1 MSVPMAIV
9 DYIPVCM
16 FLIAA
21 VILQRDLYHAMS
33 KGAFALFSAG
43 TITVFVAGFYKATWK
58 LLYGAGIC
66 DFVPLN
72 KSFFPMQMTGF
83 VLAALGMLALLCHK
97 QGTESGDNLNSV
109 AIIPALGVL
118 MTAVTEPPEYSGT
131 MIFVMLMVLGVL
143 VLDVGLIIISARHK
157 QTLAAV
163 IYGISF
169 VFVMCMGYLSSR
181 DFTEASMNWIA
192 EFTNILGQGSF
203 LLATWMLHKK
213 AFAESK

>member
-1 MSVPMAIV
+1 MTIPMALV
-9 DYIPVCM
+9 DYIPVLM

-21 VILQRDLYHAMS
+21 VILQRDLYKSMS

-58 LLYGAGIC
+58 LLYAAGVC
-66 DFVPLN
+66 DFTSLN
-72 KSFFPMQMTGF
+72 KSFFPMQTTGF

-97 QGTESGDNLNSV
+97 QGTENGDKLNSV
-109 AIIPALGVL
+109 AIIPALGIL
-118 MTAVTEPPEYSGT
+118 LTAVAPSEYSGT

-169 VFVMCMGYLSSR
+169 VFVMGMGYLSSK
-181 DFTEASMNWIA
+181 DFEQASMNWIA
-192 EFTNILGQGSF
+192 EFTNVLGQGTF

-213 AFAESK
+213 MVAESK

>member
-1 MSVPMAIV
+1 MTIPMAIV
-9 DYIPVCM
+9 DYIPVFM
-16 FLIAA
+16 FLAAA
-21 VILQRDLYHAMS
+21 VILQRDLYRAMS

-58 LLYGAGIC
+58 LLYAAGVC
-66 DFVPLN
+66 DFTPLN
-72 KSFFPMQMTGF
+72 KSFFPMQTTGF

-97 QGTESGDNLNSV
+97 QGDENKLNSV
-109 AIIPALGVL
+109 AIIPALGVIL
-118 MTAVTEPPEYSGT
+118 TASAPAEYSGT

-143 VLDVGLIIISARHK
+143 VLDVGLIIISAKHK

-169 VFVMCMGYLSSR
+169 IFVMGMGYLSSR

-192 EFTNILGQGSF
+192 EFTNVLGQGTF

-213 AFAESK
+213 VFAETK

>member
-1 MSVPMAIV
+1 MTVPMAIV
-9 DYIPVCM
+9 DYIPVIF
-16 FLIAA
+16 FLEAA
-21 VILQRDLYHAMS
+21 IILQRDLYKSMS

-58 LLYGAGIC
+58 LLYAAGIC
-66 DFVPLN
+66 DFTPLN
-72 KSFFPMQMTGF
+72 KSFFPMQTTGF

-97 QGTESGDNLNSV
+97 QGDDAEKLNSV
-109 AIIPALGVL
+109 ALIPALGVIL
-118 MTAVTEPPEYSGT
+118 TASAPAEYSGT

-169 VFVMCMGYLSSR
+169 VFVMGMGYLSSR
-181 DFTEASMNWIA
+181 DFEQASMNWIA
-192 EFTNILGQGSF
+192 EFTNILGQGTF
-203 LLATWMLHKK
+203 LLATQLLHKK
-213 AFAESK
+213 MVAESK

>member
-9 DYIPVCM
+9 DYIPVFM

-66 DFVPLN
+66 DFTPLN
-72 KSFFPMQMTGF
+72 KSFFPMQTTGF

-97 QGTESGDNLNSV
+97 QGDDAEKLNSV

-118 MTAVTEPPEYSGT
+118 LTASAPSEYSGT

-143 VLDVGLIIISARHK
+143 ILDVGLIIISSRHK

-169 VFVMCMGYLSSR
+169 VFVMGMGYLSSK
-181 DFTEASMNWIA
+181 DFAEASMNWIA
-192 EFTNILGQGSF
+192 EFVNILGQGTF
-203 LLATWMLHKK
+203 LLATWMLHKNV
-213 AFAESK
+213 FAKSK

>member
-1 MSVPMAIV
+1 MAIV
-9 DYIPVCM
+9 DYIPVFM

-58 LLYGAGIC
+58 LLYAAGVC
-66 DFVPLN
+66 DFVPLT
-72 KSFFPMQMTGF
+72 KSFFPMQTTGF

-97 QGTESGDNLNSV
+97 QGNENKLNSV

-118 MTAVTEPPEYSGT
+118 LTAAAEPSEYEGT
-131 MIFVMLMVLGVL
+131 MIFVILMVLGVL
-143 VLDVGLIIISARHK
+143 ILDVGLIIISARHK
-157 QTLAAV
+157 QTVAAV

-169 VFVMCMGYLSSR
+169 VFVMGMGYLSSK
-181 DFTEASMNWIA
+181 DFAEASMNWIA
-192 EFTNILGQGSF
+192 EFTNVLGQGTF
-203 LLATWMLHKK
+203 LLATWMLHKR
-213 AFAESK
+213 AFAETK

>member
-1 MSVPMAIV
+1 MALV
-9 DYIPVCM
+9 DYIPVLM

-21 VILQRDLYHAMS
+21 VILQRDLYKSMS

-58 LLYGAGIC
+58 LLYAAGIC
-66 DFVPLN
+66 DFTPLN
-72 KSFFPMQMTGF
+72 KSFFPMQTTGF

-97 QGTESGDNLNSV
+97 QGDENKLNSV
-109 AIIPALGVL
+109 AVIPALGVL
-118 MTAVTEPPEYSGT
+118 LTAAAPSEYSGT

-143 VLDVGLIIISARHK
+143 ILDVGLIIISARHK
-157 QTLAAV
+157 QALAAV

-169 VFVMCMGYLSSR
+169 VFVMGMGYLSSK
-181 DFTEASMNWIA
+181 DFAEASMNWIA
-192 EFTNILGQGSF
+192 EFTNVLGQGTF

-213 AFAESK
+213 MVAESK

>member
-1 MSVPMAIV
+1 MTIPMAIV

-21 VILQRDLYHAMS
+21 VILQRDLYKSMS

-58 LLYGAGIC
+58 LLYAAGVC
-66 DFVPLN
+66 DFTPLN
-72 KSFFPMQMTGF
+72 KSFFPMQTTGF

-97 QGTESGDNLNSV
+97 QGDDAEKLNSV
-109 AIIPALGVL
+109 AIIPALGVIL
-118 MTAVTEPPEYSGT
+118 TAAAPSEYSGT

-143 VLDVGLIIISARHK
+143 ILDVGLIIISAKHK

-169 VFVMCMGYLSSR
+169 VFVMGMGYLSSK
-181 DFTEASMNWIA
+181 DFAEASMNWIA
-192 EFTNILGQGSF
+192 EFTNILGQGTF

-213 AFAESK
+213 ALAEK

>member
-1 MSVPMAIV
+1 MTIPMAIV

-58 LLYGAGIC
+58 LLYAAGVC
-66 DFVPLN
+66 DFTPLN
-72 KSFFPMQMTGF
+72 KSFFPMQTTGF
-83 VLAALGMLALLCHK
+83 VLAALGMLTLLCHK
-97 QGTESGDNLNSV
+97 QGNEDGGKLNSV

-118 MTAVTEPPEYSGT
+118 LTASAPAEYSGT

-143 VLDVGLIIISARHK
+143 VLDVGLIIISAKHK

-169 VFVMCMGYLSSR
+169 VFVMGMGYLSSK
-181 DFTEASMNWIA
+181 DFAEASMNWIA
-192 EFTNILGQGSF
+192 EFTNVLGQGTF
-203 LLATWMLHKK
+203 LLATWMLHRK
-213 AFAESK
+213 AFAETK

>member
-1 MSVPMAIV
+1 MAIV
-9 DYIPVCM
+9 DYIPVFM

-66 DFVPLN
+66 DFVPLT
-72 KSFFPMQMTGF
+72 KSFFPMQTTGF

-97 QGTESGDNLNSV
+97 QGDDAEKLNSV
-109 AIIPALGVL
+109 AIIPALGVIL
-118 MTAVTEPPEYSGT
+118 TAATPTEYSGT

-169 VFVMCMGYLSSR
+169 VFVMGMGYLSSK
-181 DFTEASMNWIA
+181 DFEQASMNWIA
-192 EFTNILGQGSF
+192 EFTNILGQGTF
-203 LLATWMLHKK
+203 LLATWLLHKK
-213 AFAESK
+213 MVAESK